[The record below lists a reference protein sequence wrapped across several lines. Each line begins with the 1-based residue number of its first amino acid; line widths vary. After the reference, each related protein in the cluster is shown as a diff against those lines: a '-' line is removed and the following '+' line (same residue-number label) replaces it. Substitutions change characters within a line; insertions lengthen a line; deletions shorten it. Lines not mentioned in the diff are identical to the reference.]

1 MNVHMNRATDTM
13 NDENGEA
20 QGEID
25 IGKMK
30 RYIAYCKA

>member
-1 MNVHMNRATDTM
+1 MRVHMNRQEDTA
-13 NDENGEA
+13 EA

-30 RYIAYCKA
+30 RYVAYCKS

>member
-1 MNVHMNRATDTM
+1 MNRNTEM
-13 NDENGEA
+13 EGENGEA

-25 IGKMK
+25 VEKMK